1 MIYEILLNLFYKLLP
16 TINLFSKFVV
26 ISVTISVIFL
36 ERIEFK
42 EMRKISLVF
51 MMIMTFILQAESQ
64 SVFTS
69 VPIVNGKVV
78 FQQFVHADQA
88 LSSDQRYSLLYK
100 WGKDNYSGNPLLA
113 GIRFDDKNKSITVSS
128 KVELL
133 LPQNSDGVREKVI
146 MNYRF
151 DASITNAG
159 LSLIIRDISYQNVQT
174 KGPSLFPK
182 TFSAE
187 NTITQTAI
195 SAASQSEKEFKVNT
209 QKSTLYFLNELYE
222 EISGVF
228 ALNE

>member
-1 MIYEILLNLFYKLLP
+1 M
-16 TINLFSKFVV
+16 
-26 ISVTISVIFL
+26 
-36 ERIEFK
+36 
-42 EMRKISLVF
+42 MRKMLITVALLLLV
-51 MMIMTFILQAESQ
+51 MVQVNSQ
-64 SVFTS
+64 SVFTT
-69 VPIVNGKVV
+69 VPVVNDKVS
-78 FQQFVHADQA
+78 FQQFVHIDNS
-88 LSSDQRYSLLYK
+88 LSLDQRYSLLYK

-195 SAASQSEKEFKVNT
+195 SAAPQPEKEFKVNT

>member
-1 MIYEILLNLFYKLLP
+1 M
-16 TINLFSKFVV
+16 
-26 ISVTISVIFL
+26 
-36 ERIEFK
+36 
-42 EMRKISLVF
+42 MRKMLVTVALLLLV
-51 MMIMTFILQAESQ
+51 MVQVNSQ
-64 SVFTS
+64 SVFTT
-69 VPIVNGKVV
+69 VPVVNDKVS
-78 FQQFVHADQA
+78 FQQFVHIDNS
-88 LSSDQRYSLLYK
+88 LSLDQRYSLLYK

-195 SAASQSEKEFKVNT
+195 SAAPQSEKEFKVNT

-228 ALNE
+228 SLNE